1 MLIASMRAFTSITC
15 FFLLAL
21 WASAQNPKEQP
32 KTPPTAPGPNQPT
45 ETTVAAETQE
55 NEKIKA
61 LQALAASIVTQ
72 EAEKNAQRELLK
84 KATSDDQRRE
94 LQAELDRMNEKI
106 RETKATFAS
115 TATGINATEPQ
126 STTQAPLNIQEELK
140 NIFQPALRELREIT
154 AQPREIEALKTV
166 LVDWTSRQKV
176 AQNALAQIDLLL
188 QEKPSAEVEK
198 ELQNTRK
205 SWLKR
210 LSEAESSITNATV
223 QLAQRKRDAPSV
235 LSLVTSMI
243 SHFWRNRGL
252 SLLLALAAF
261 VCSYI
266 ALHRGYRWFRQHSP
280 IHQKY
285 HDGLTSR
292 IVDISVSA
300 LILLIALFAILLVL
314 YVRNDWLLLTM
325 ASILILGL
333 AWASRTALPPYFE
346 QIRLFLNLG
355 TVREGE
361 RIIYGGLPW
370 RVDSLGFFCVLS
382 NPDLNGA
389 TLRIPAK
396 NLLSSFSRPSLP
408 KEPWFPS
415 RIDDWVILEDGFM
428 GKVVQQT
435 PEQVVLVKLG
445 GSFKTY
451 PTSSYLSKNP
461 ENITHQFSI
470 ASTFGLDYQYQSI
483 ATTEVPAIIQQKVY
497 ALLIEQFSKDDILSV
512 AVEFASANTSSLD
525 FRIVANVKG
534 ALAPQYNVIQ
544 RLLQRG
550 AVEAANEHQWVIPF
564 PQLTIHQPRR

>member
-1 MLIASMRAFTSITC
+1 MPIPTSQGKRNTSPLPFFSRSSLRAVSPRIKVAPGVDSARSRFYGALFMRALTRFTFC
-15 FFLLAL
+15 FFLVSSVLAQTPL
-21 WASAQNPKEQP
+21 DQAKDA
-32 KTPPTAPGPNQPT
+32 TPPTERPATAPQSPEAQR
-45 ETTVAAETQE
+45 E

-61 LQALAASIVTQ
+61 LQALAASIATQ
-72 EAEKNAQRELLK
+72 EAERNAQRELLK

-94 LQAELDRMNEKI
+94 LQAEIERMSDKL

-115 TATGINATEPQ
+115 TATGINGSDAPASSPT
-126 STTQAPLNIQEELK
+126 PLNLQEELK
-140 NIFQPALRELREIT
+140 NIFQPALRELREVT

-166 LVDWTSRQKV
+166 LLDWTSRQKV
-176 AQNALAQIDLLL
+176 AQSALAQIDLLL
-188 QEKPSAEVEK
+188 QEKPTEEVKK
-198 ELQNTRK
+198 ELENTRK

-210 LSEAESSITNATV
+210 LSEAESSITNAAV
-223 QLAQRKRDAPSV
+223 QLDQRRRDAPSV
-235 LSLVTSMI
+235 LSLITGMI

-261 VCSYI
+261 IGSYI
-266 ALHRGYRWFRQHSP
+266 ALQRGYRWFRKHSP
-280 IHQKY
+280 IHKKY
-285 HDGLTSR
+285 QDGLTSR
-292 IVDISVSA
+292 IVDITVSA
-300 LILLIALFAILLVL
+300 LILLIALFAILLVF
-314 YVRNDWLLLTM
+314 YIRNDWLLLTM

-382 NPDLNGA
+382 NPELNGA
-389 TLRIPAK
+389 SLRIPAK
-396 NLLSSFSRPSLP
+396 TLLSSFSRPSLP

-445 GSFKTY
+445 GSYKTY
-451 PTSSYLSKNP
+451 STSSYLSKNP

-497 ALLIEQFSKDDILSV
+497 ALLIEQFSKDDIL
-512 AVEFASANTSSLD
+512 
-525 FRIVANVKG
+525 
-534 ALAPQYNVIQ
+534 
-544 RLLQRG
+544 
-550 AVEAANEHQWVIPF
+550 
-564 PQLTIHQPRR
+564 

>member
-1 MLIASMRAFTSITC
+1 MRASALISFC
-15 FFLLAL
+15 LLFSS
-21 WASAQNPKEQP
+21 WACAQNETNKAKDGSPAADNRP
-32 KTPPTAPGPNQPT
+32 ADAVPVAT
-45 ETTVAAETQE
+45 ESRE
-55 NEKIKA
+55 NEKLKA
-61 LQALAASIVTQ
+61 LQALAASIATQ
-72 EAEKNAQRELLK
+72 ETERNVQRELLK
-84 KATSDDQRRE
+84 KATSEDQRRE
-94 LQAELDRMNEKI
+94 LQAEIERMSDKL

-115 TATGINATEPQ
+115 TATGINASEPQ
-126 STTQAPLNIQEELK
+126 STTQAPLNLQEELK
-140 NIFQPALRELREIT
+140 NIFQPALRELREVT
-154 AQPREIEALKTV
+154 AQPREIESLKTV
-166 LVDWTSRQKV
+166 LVDWTSRQKI
-176 AQNALAQIDLLL
+176 ALTAIAEIDRLLA
-188 QEKPSAEVEK
+188 EKPSKEVQE
-198 ELQNTRK
+198 ELESTRK
-205 SWLKR
+205 SWQKR
-210 LSEAESSITNATV
+210 LSEAESSITNAAV
-223 QLAQRKRDAPSV
+223 QLDQRRRDAPSV
-235 LSLVTSMI
+235 LSLVTGMI

-252 SLLLALAAF
+252 SLLLALVAF
-261 VCSYI
+261 I
-266 ALHRGYRWFRQHSP
+266 GTDLALHRGYRWFRKHSP
-280 IHQKY
+280 IHKKY
-285 HDGLTSR
+285 QDGLTSR
-292 IVDISVSA
+292 IFDITTSA
-300 LILLIALFAILLVL
+300 LIFIIALFAILLVF

-370 RVDSLGFFCVLS
+370 RVDSLGFFCVLT

-389 TLRIPAK
+389 SLRIPAK
-396 NLLSSFSRPSLP
+396 TLLSSFSRPSLP

-445 GSFKTY
+445 GSYKTY
-451 PTSSYLSKNP
+451 STSSYLSKNP

-534 ALAPQYNVIQ
+534 SLAPQYNVIQ

-550 AVEAANEHQWVIPF
+550 AVEAANEHAWVIPF
-564 PQLTIHQPRR
+564 PQLTIHKPLLSP